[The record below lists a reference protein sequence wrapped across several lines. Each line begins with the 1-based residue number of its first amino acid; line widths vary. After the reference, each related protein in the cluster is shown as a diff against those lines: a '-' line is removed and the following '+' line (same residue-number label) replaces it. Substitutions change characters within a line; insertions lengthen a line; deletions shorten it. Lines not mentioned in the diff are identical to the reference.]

1 MTGLILHN
9 YFRSSTSTR
18 LRAAL
23 NLKGVTYDYI
33 SHHLRK
39 GEHRSPDYLAINPQG
54 LVPAVV
60 LPDGHVLTQS
70 LAIIEYL
77 DETVPEP
84 PLLPETAVDRARV
97 RALAYAIACEVHPST
112 ICGSWP
118 TSSRTSVPMTKRRWP
133 GSGIG
138 SMRLSSRSK
147 RCWRKTREP
156 VVSVTA
162 ISRGLLMCASMR
174 RCSTIAASTSTW
186 RPIQRSFVFLR
197 RARRCHNSCGL
208 RPKASPMRNDA
219 GGRFRFMMQGV
230 SVLASSGRRH
240 HIAPVATSAWSTK
253 P

>member
-1 MTGLILHN
+1 MTRLILHN

-23 NLKGVTYDYI
+23 NLKGMTYDYI

-97 RALAYAIACEVHPST
+97 RALAYAIACEVHPVNNLRVLAYLKSDFGADDEAT
-112 ICGSWP
+112 VAWVRHWVDETFVP
-118 TSSRTSVPMTKRRWP
+118 LEKMLAQDPRT
-133 GSGIG
+133 
-138 SMRLSSRSK
+138 
-147 RCWRKTREP
+147 
-156 VVSVTA
+156 
-162 ISRGLLMCASMR
+162 
-174 RCSTIAASTSTW
+174 
-186 RPIQRSFVFLR
+186 
-197 RARRCHNSCGL
+197 
-208 RPKASPMRNDA
+208 
-219 GGRFRFMMQGV
+219 GRFCHGDRPGLADVCLYAQALNNRRFNVDMTPYPTIVRIVEACAALPQFV
-230 SVLASSGRRH
+230 QA
-240 HIAPVATSAWSTK
+240 APENQPDAE
-253 P
+253 